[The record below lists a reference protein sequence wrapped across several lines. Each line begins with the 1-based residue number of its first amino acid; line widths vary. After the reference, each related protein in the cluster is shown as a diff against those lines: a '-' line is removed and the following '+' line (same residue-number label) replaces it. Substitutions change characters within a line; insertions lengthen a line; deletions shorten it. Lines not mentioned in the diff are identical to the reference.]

1 MAVGELVNHKFN
13 DSVAFGLPL
22 LYNKR
27 LPDCAVRG
35 NFYETK
41 ARNSWNNDAFAPEL
55 TGLPQPRTQF
65 PLDSLYTLP
74 RTKVRRKVI

>member
-35 NFYETK
+35 NFYEAK
-41 ARNSWNNDAFAPEL
+41 A
-55 TGLPQPRTQF
+55 
-65 PLDSLYTLP
+65 
-74 RTKVRRKVI
+74 

>member
-27 LPDCAVRG
+27 LPDFLCQGIYNEA
-35 NFYETK
+35 K
-41 ARNSWNNDAFAPEL
+41 ARNYRNYDTFAPEL
-55 TGLPQPRTQF
+55 MGLPQPRTQF
-65 PLDSLYTLP
+65 PLDSGFSLTQKIL
-74 RTKVRRKVI
+74 